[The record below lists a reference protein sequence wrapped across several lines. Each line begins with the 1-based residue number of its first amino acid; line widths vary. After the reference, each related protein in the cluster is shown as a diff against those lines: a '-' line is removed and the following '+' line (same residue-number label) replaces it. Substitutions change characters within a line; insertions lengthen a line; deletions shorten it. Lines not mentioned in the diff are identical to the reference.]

1 MSKPAFALVVAT
13 LSVLAAPLPR
23 LAASPAEIKVLTAG
37 AMRGLVDAL
46 RPQFERQSGLR
57 VIVDNATAGV
67 LAKRIAGG
75 DAFDVAIITSTVL
88 QDLIAQGKIVAQSRV
103 ELAKVGMGVVVKQG
117 APLPDI
123 ATVDAFKRALLAA
136 QSVAYIDPR
145 AGGTTGVYF
154 DALLA
159 RLGIAEAIRPKA
171 KLKDGGHVADLV
183 ASGEAEIGVHVISEI
198 KPVKGVILVGPLPP
212 AIQHTTVYAAGVG
225 AAAGDA
231 SGAAAFLKLL
241 AGEDSAPILAEN
253 GMERP

>member
-1 MSKPAFALVVAT
+1 MRKQAFACVVAA
-13 LSVLAAPLPR
+13 LAVLAAPLPG
-23 LAASPAEIKVLTAG
+23 LAASAEIKVLTAG

-75 DAFDVAIITSTVL
+75 EAFDAAIITSTVL

-117 APLPDI
+117 APFPDI

-159 RLGIAEAIRPKA
+159 RLGIADAIRPKA
-171 KLKDGGHVADLV
+171 KLKDGGHVADFV

-198 KPVKGVILVGPLPP
+198 KPVKGVTLVGPLPQ
-212 AIQHTTVYAAGVG
+212 AIQHTTVYAAGVA

-231 SGAAAFLKLL
+231 VGAAAFLKLL
-241 AGEDSAPILAEN
+241 AGEASAPILAEN

>member
-1 MSKPAFALVVAT
+1 MSKQALALVVAT
-13 LSVLAAPLPR
+13 LSVLAALPR

-57 VIVDNATAGV
+57 VVVDNATAGV

-75 DAFDVAIITSTVL
+75 EAFDAVIITSTAL
-88 QDLIAQGKIVAQSRV
+88 QDLIAQGRIVPQSRV
-103 ELAKVGMGVVVKQG
+103 ELAKVGMGVVVKRG

-123 ATVDAFKRALLAA
+123 ATVDAFKRTLLAA
-136 QSVAYIDPR
+136 KSVAYIDPR

-159 RLGIAEAIRPKA
+159 RLGIADAIRPKA

-198 KPVKGVILVGPLPP
+198 KPVKGVTLVGPLPQ
-212 AIQHTTVYAAGVG
+212 AIQHTTVYAAGV
-225 AAAGDA
+225 AAAASDA
-231 SGAAAFLKLL
+231 AGAQALLKLL
-241 AGEDSAPILAEN
+241 AGEASAPILAEN

>member
-1 MSKPAFALVVAT
+1 MSKQALALVVAT
-13 LSVLAAPLPR
+13 LSVLAALPR

-57 VIVDNATAGV
+57 VVVDNATAGV

-75 DAFDVAIITSTVL
+75 EACDAVIITSTAL
-88 QDLIAQGKIVAQSRV
+88 QDLIAQGRIVPQSRV
-103 ELAKVGMGVVVKQG
+103 ELAKVGMGVVVKRG

-123 ATVDAFKRALLAA
+123 ATVDAFKRTLLAA
-136 QSVAYIDPR
+136 KSVAYIDPR

-159 RLGIAEAIRPKA
+159 RLGIADAIRPKA

-198 KPVKGVILVGPLPP
+198 KPVKGVTLVGPLPQ
-212 AIQHTTVYAAGVG
+212 AIQHTTVYAAGV
-225 AAAGDA
+225 AAAASDA
-231 SGAAAFLKLL
+231 AGAQALLKLL
-241 AGEDSAPILAEN
+241 AGEASAPILAEN

>member
-1 MSKPAFALVVAT
+1 LALVVAT
-13 LSVLAAPLPR
+13 LSVLAALPR

-57 VIVDNATAGV
+57 VVVDNATAGV

-75 DAFDVAIITSTVL
+75 EACDAVIITSTAL
-88 QDLIAQGKIVAQSRV
+88 QDLIAQGRIVPQSRV
-103 ELAKVGMGVVVKQG
+103 ELAKVGMGVVVKRG

-123 ATVDAFKRALLAA
+123 ATVDAFKRTLLAA
-136 QSVAYIDPR
+136 KSVAYIDPR

-159 RLGIAEAIRPKA
+159 RLGIADAIRPKA

-198 KPVKGVILVGPLPP
+198 KPVEGVTLVGPLPQ
-212 AIQHTTVYAAGVG
+212 AIQHTTVYAAGVS
-225 AAAGDA
+225 AAAGNPA
-231 SGAAAFLKLL
+231 GAEALLKLL
-241 AGEDSAPILAEN
+241 AGEASAPILAEN